1 MCLAPAGNCAR
12 DPVLETGPLK
22 RHILTF
28 YSVYP
33 HSVFIY
39 IYIFV
44 RYLPQPMVSLLSLI
58 CTMFPLSQNKLLNF
72 ESQYVGATRDTHAKR
87 QML

>member
-1 MCLAPAGNCAR
+1 MCLARAGNCAR

-33 HSVFIY
+33 HSVYIY
-39 IYIFV
+39 IYICEVPSTTHGFPTFTDM
-44 RYLPQPMVSLLSLI
+44 YDVS
-58 CTMFPLSQNKLLNF
+58 F
-72 ESQYVGATRDTHAKR
+72 EPEQTVEF
-87 QML
+87 